1 MPLNVDRS
9 LFRDDTAL
17 PLPPGGV
24 RMTFFGTTTW
34 LLDDGE
40 TQMLL
45 DAHLTRPGLSKI
57 LFGALETNRAL
68 ADDVL
73 RRVPMDRLAAIFLS
87 HTHYDHALDAAYL
100 AARTGAALYGSR
112 SAVNIGLGGG
122 IPAARLHPFRAGE
135 TYRLGAFSVT
145 VLPSVHS
152 RPTFLNNDLG
162 VEITAPLRQPAS
174 MRDYAE
180 GGSFDFLIR
189 HGGQTLLVRP
199 SCNFIPGALKNVRAD
214 TILLGIG
221 TMGKESDA
229 FFETFWR
236 ETVQTTDA
244 KRVIPIHWDNFFKPL
259 RAPLQPQTRLGD
271 NVPRSL
277 DFLRARCAAEGRQ
290 LAMVDAFASVIL

>member
-1 MPLNVDRS
+1 MPLNGFRA
-9 LFRDDTAL
+9 LFCDDTTQ

-45 DAHLTRPGLSKI
+45 DAHFTRPGFFKMLC
-57 LFGALETNRAL
+57 GRLETNRAL
-68 ADDVL
+68 VDETL
-73 RRVPMDRLAAIFLS
+73 RRFSVDRLAAVFLS
-87 HTHYDHALDAAYL
+87 HTHYDHALDAAYVS
-100 AARTGAALYGSR
+100 ARTGAALYGSR

-122 IPAARLHPFRAGE
+122 IPAARLHPFRPGE
-135 TYRLGAFSVT
+135 TYRIGAFAVT

-162 VEITAPLRQPAS
+162 VEITAPLTQPAP

-189 HGGQTLLVRP
+189 QGTQTLLVRP
-199 SCNFIPGALKNVRAD
+199 SCNYIPGALRGVRAD
-214 TILLGIG
+214 TVLLGIG

-236 ETVQTTDA
+236 ETVQTVDA
-244 KRVIPIHWDNFFKPL
+244 KRVIPIHWDNFFRPL

-271 NVPRSL
+271 DVPRSL
-277 DFLRARCAAEGRQ
+277 AFLRARCAAEGRQ
-290 LAMVDAFASVIL
+290 LALVDAFASVIL